1 MILVGQFLMLLQE
14 SVHKRI
20 IHQQDVHLAF
30 LNVRLYQVT
39 HLIIAGVVVLNLFS
53 KMTVH

>member
-1 MILVGQFLMLLQE
+1 MLLQE